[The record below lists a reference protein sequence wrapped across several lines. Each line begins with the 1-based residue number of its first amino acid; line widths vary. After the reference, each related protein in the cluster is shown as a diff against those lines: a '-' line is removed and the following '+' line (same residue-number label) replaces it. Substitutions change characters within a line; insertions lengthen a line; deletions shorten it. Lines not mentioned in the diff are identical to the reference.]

1 MAAGAFD
8 PDFLIDLFA
17 PFARVTLKRMFSGHG
32 IYRDGI
38 VFAWALPEGIYL
50 KADRETAG
58 RFDEAGLA
66 AFVYA
71 TKDGARSVGSYRRM
85 PDACFDDE
93 DELRKWA
100 VIAWQAAVRAPVK
113 PKRARSGPSAG

>member
-17 PFARVTLKRMFSGHG
+17 PFARVTVKRMFSGHG
-32 IYRDGI
+32 VYRDGL

-50 KADRETAG
+50 KTDETTAPH
-58 RFDEAGLA
+58 FDEAGLA
-66 AFVYA
+66 VFVYG
-71 TKDGARSVGSYRRM
+71 TKDGPRSVGSYRRM

-100 VIAWQAAVRAPVK
+100 ALAFDAARRAPVK
-113 PKRARSGPSAG
+113 PKQSRTRKAR